1 MQPISKE
8 RLRAVAEVVVN
19 EILNEKDADEISLQD
34 ATEMLGSII
43 GGFFESLIDGEIP
56 IHREIPDGV
65 EINAETIAQYTV
77 KPTDADYIPILKKE
91 IASLLEL
98 AKNWIEF
105 RKEVVPYVEIELT
118 KLRKQYPELKIDTK
132 GALLIINEYIMQRI
146 DESEIEMLAEQFGDR
161 FGCPFIKLYVSLCNA
176 VKECRENHKESAAFS
191 VGAKVPESYL
201 YPIEKGITALF
212 NKMEIGTE
220 ALKAEPNGSK
230 KEVTNYITLD
240 IDELP
245 ENDSVRAIFSG
256 LGEFDKRIYSAVD
269 SLLQAGN
276 EYISASQVWRS
287 MGNTKSPSQDQIKR
301 ILLSCEKMSK
311 CRVSYDNSEEIAA
324 GYNYDVISIK
334 RVYLFPVEF
343 TADIAI
349 NGKIVKNCLH
359 ILKPSLP
366 LMDIVRSKGQFVSYT
381 HEQLTLPDGMNMTD
395 DTLQLDGYLR
405 RRIGRK
411 SKEQTLKIVRQTIY
425 DNCNIPKSSR
435 KKKAR
440 CDEKIRKLFSHYK
453 KVGIIAGYTEHND
466 YFIINRVKN

>member
-8 RLRAVAEVVVN
+8 RLRAVAEVVVQ
-19 EILNEKDADEISLQD
+19 EILNEKDVDEISLQD

-56 IHREIPDGV
+56 IHRDFPEGV
-65 EINAETIAQYTV
+65 EINAETIEQYTV

-98 AKNWIEF
+98 AKSWIEF

-118 KLRKQYPELKIDTK
+118 KLRKQYPNLKIETK

-146 DESEIEMLAEQFGDR
+146 DESEIEMLAAQFGDK
-161 FGCPFIKLYVSLCNA
+161 FGCPFIKLYVSLCAA
-176 VKECRENHKESAAFS
+176 VKECRENHKESAAVFS
-191 VGAKVPESYL
+191 VGAKVPESYQ
-201 YPIEKGITALF
+201 YPLEKAITTLF

-245 ENDSVRAIFSG
+245 ENDSVRAIWCG
-256 LGEFDKRIYSAVD
+256 LSIFDKRVYIAVD
-269 SLLQAGN
+269 SLLQVGN
-276 EYISASQVWRS
+276 EYMSASQIWRA
-287 MGNTKSPSQDQIKR
+287 MGNTKNPSQDQIKR
-301 ILLSCEKMSK
+301 VLESCEKMSK
-311 CRVSYDNSEEIAA
+311 CRVTFDNSQEIDA
-324 GYNYDVISIK
+324 NFHYDRISIK
-334 RVYLFPVEF
+334 RVYLLPIEF
-343 TADIAI
+343 TADISI
-349 NGKIVKNCLH
+349 NGKIAKNCLH

-366 LMDIVRSKGQFVSYT
+366 LMDIARSKGQFVPYT
-381 HEQLTLPDGMNMTD
+381 HEQLAIPLSMTD
-395 DTLQLDGYLR
+395 DTLQLDDYLR

-411 SKEQTLKIVRQTIY
+411 GEDQTRKILRQTIY
-425 DNCNIPKSSR
+425 DNCGISKTDR

-440 CDEKIRKLFSHYK
+440 FDEKIRKLFSHYK
-453 KVGIIAGYTEHND
+453 KVGMIAGYSERDD
-466 YFIINRVKN
+466 YFIIDRVKN